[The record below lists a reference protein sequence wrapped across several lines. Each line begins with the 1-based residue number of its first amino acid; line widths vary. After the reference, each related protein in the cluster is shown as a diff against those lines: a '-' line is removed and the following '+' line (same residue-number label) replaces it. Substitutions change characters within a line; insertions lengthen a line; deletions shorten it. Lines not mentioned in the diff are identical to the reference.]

1 MSDNKKMRPKNIDAK
16 KLTDE
21 EMESVNGGILIGA
34 VFYVCD
40 NPKCSMYLSKLQ
52 FNPPGGRCEECGQFL
67 SMRH

>member
-21 EMESVNGGILIGA
+21 EMESVNGGIIGA
-34 VFYVCD
+34 LFYVCE

-52 FNPPGGRCEECGQFL
+52 FNPSVGRCEECGQRL
-67 SMRH
+67 SSIT